1 MSTIREDL
9 LNVAPSVD
17 SESTDAEVGAP
28 TPGEVQVQTPS
39 HTPAADS
46 SAAAA
51 RLLEIAARNADQLL
65 SEAQAEAETTRASA
79 RDEADQLVTE
89 ARAEAERI
97 RAELEQSRSQAND
110 EIARLRETEQ
120 EHRATMRQ
128 HLREMLAKVE
138 PTS

>member
-9 LNVAPSVD
+9 MNVASPAD
-17 SESTDAEVGAP
+17 SESTDAEGGTPTLGEDQVHAP
-28 TPGEVQVQTPS
+28 GQST
-39 HTPAADS
+39 AADS
-46 SAAAA
+46 SAAA

-65 SEAQAEAETTRASA
+65 SEAQAEAEATKASA

-97 RAELEQSRSQAND
+97 RAELDQSRTQAND
-110 EIARLRETEQ
+110 EIARLRETER
-120 EHRATMRQ
+120 EHRATMRE
-128 HLREMLAKVE
+128 HLREMLEKVE